1 MLSKFDFVKYKQL
14 GFIFSATLIVISL
27 LALILKGLVFG
38 IEFKGGTL
46 LEANFKK
53 PVSVSQ
59 VRQSLAKVKLEKAL
73 IQPAA
78 NQRKAFI
85 RTPPISNAQQQAAQ
99 ESLRKIGASEFN
111 LQQVGAS
118 WGRTL
123 TQGTVLALILA
134 VIIVLLFVAVRFEF
148 KMGVTAV
155 AALIHDVIIAVGIYA
170 LFGREVTTSTVA
182 AFLTILGYSLYDT
195 IVIFDR
201 IRENSAGLRKQTYS
215 EMVNVSIWQS
225 LRRSLNTSLT
235 SIIPVTTLLIF
246 GGQTLK
252 DFAFALLVGLI
263 SGTYSSIFI
272 ASPLLAWWKEQEPR
286 YQSLRRKLA
295 KAS

>member
-1 MLSKFDFVKYKQL
+1 MLKFDFVKNKYI
-14 GFIFSATLIVISL
+14 GFTISSIFIVISL
-27 LALILKGLVFG
+27 AALIVKGLTFG

-46 LEANFKK
+46 LEANFRQ
-53 PVSVSQ
+53 PVTVKQ
-59 VRQSLAKVKLEKAL
+59 IRQGLTKVNLEKAV
-73 IQPAA
+73 IQLAA
-78 NQRKAFI
+78 NQKKAFI
-85 RTPPISNAQQQAAQ
+85 RTAPITAAEQQAAQ
-99 ESLRKIGASEFN
+99 ASLKSIGATDFN

-123 TQGTVLALILA
+123 TQGTILALVLAI
-134 VIIVLLFVAVRFEF
+134 IIVLLFIAMRFEF
-148 KMGVTAV
+148 KMGVAAV
-155 AALIHDVIIAVGIYA
+155 MALMHDVIIAVGIYA
-170 LFGREVTTSTVA
+170 LSGLEVTTSTVA

-201 IRENSAGLRKQTYS
+201 IRENTAGLKKQTYS
-215 EMVNVSIWQS
+215 QMVNTSIWQS
-225 LRRSLNTSLT
+225 LRRSINTSLT

-252 DFAFALLVGLI
+252 DFAFALLVGLV

-272 ASPLLAWWKEQEPR
+272 ASPVLAWWKEQEPR

>member
-1 MLSKFDFVKYKQL
+1 MAEKFSFIKNKHIWFSFSGVIIFV
-14 GFIFSATLIVISL
+14 SIV
-27 LALILKGLVFG
+27 ALVIKGLVFG

-46 LEANFKK
+46 LEVSFKR
-53 PVSVSQ
+53 PVAVNQ
-59 VRQSLAKVKLEKAL
+59 IRASLAQVNLEKAV

-78 NQRKAFI
+78 NQKKAFI
-85 RTPPISNAQQQAAQ
+85 RTPPISATEQQSAQA
-99 ESLRKIGASEFN
+99 SLRKIGAFDFN

-123 TQGTVLALILA
+123 TQGTVLALVLA
-134 VIIVLLFVAVRFEF
+134 IVIVLLFIAVRFEF
-148 KMGVTAV
+148 KMGVAAVTA
-155 AALIHDVIIAVGIYA
+155 LMHDVIIAVGIYA
-170 LFGREVTTSTVA
+170 LVGREVTTSTIA

-201 IRENSAGLRKQTYS
+201 IRENSTGLRKQTYS
-215 EMVNVSIWQS
+215 DMVNVSIWQS

-252 DFAFALLVGLI
+252 DFAFALLVGLV

-272 ASPLLAWWKEQEPR
+272 ASPILAWWKEKEPR
-286 YQSLRRKLA
+286 YQALAKKLA
-295 KAS
+295 

>member
-1 MLSKFDFVKYKQL
+1 MAEKFSFIKYKYIW
-14 GFIFSATLIVISL
+14 FIFSGTIIVISL
-27 LALILKGLVFG
+27 AALVVKGLVFG

-46 LEANFKK
+46 LEVNFQQ
-53 PVSVSQ
+53 PVTVKQ
-59 VRQSLAKVKLEKAL
+59 IRTSLAQVHLEKSV

-78 NQRKAFI
+78 NQKKAFI
-85 RTPPISNAQQQAAQ
+85 RTPPIKPAEQQAAQ
-99 ESLRKIGASEFN
+99 ASLRKIGAVDFN

-123 TQGTVLALILA
+123 TQGTVLALVLA
-134 VIIVLLFVAVRFEF
+134 IINVLLFIAVRFEF
-148 KMGVTAV
+148 KMGVAAV
-155 AALIHDVIIAVGIYA
+155 AALVHDVIIAVGIYA
-170 LFGREVTTSTVA
+170 LVGREVTTSTIA

-201 IRENSAGLRKQTYS
+201 IRENSAVLRKQTYS
-215 EMVNVSIWQS
+215 DMVNVSIWQS

-252 DFAFALLVGLI
+252 DFAFALLIGLV

-272 ASPLLAWWKEQEPR
+272 ASPILAWWKEKEPR
-286 YQSLRRKLA
+286 YRGVRSYRRR
-295 KAS
+295 